1 MDIFGISG
9 WSGSG
14 KTTLIRALIP
24 VFAARGCVVGT
35 LKHSHHS
42 LNLAPEGYVPGAVE
56 SLIAGP
62 DRFAL
67 VGGSQEDQLD
77 KLPLLAS
84 RMLGVGL
91 LLVEGFKFYHHP
103 RLEVWNS
110 ALGKPMLVETDHRIT
125 ALVSDAGRPQ
135 GLDTRVRWFH
145 RDDLGGIAGFI
156 QKARL
161 SLDEVRG

>member
-24 VFAARGCVVGT
+24 VLTARGLAVGT
-35 LKHSHHS
+35 LKNSHHS
-42 LNLAPEGYVPGAVE
+42 LSLAGEEVPGAVE
-56 SLIAGP
+56 SLVAGP
-62 DRFAL
+62 ERFAML
-67 VGGSQEDQLD
+67 GGWDAD
-77 KLPLLAS
+77 TPHKLPVLAS
-84 RMLGVGL
+84 RLRGVEL

-110 ALGKPMLVETDHRIT
+110 SLGKPMLVATDQRII
-125 ALVSDAGRPQ
+125 ALVSDGGRPEA
-135 GLDTRVRWFH
+135 LDLTVRWFH
-145 RDDLGGIAGFI
+145 RDDLHGIAGFI

-161 SLDEVRG
+161 SLAEVRG